1 MSYLL
6 TVIAFIV
13 IFSIL
18 ILVHEFG
25 HFIMA
30 KRAGIK
36 VEEFGF
42 GLPPRIW
49 GKKKGETI
57 YSINWIPFGGFVR
70 MLGEDQSDPK
80 LLKNKRTFAAQPMR
94 SRILVVVAGV
104 FMNFLLAWILM
115 FIGFTA
121 GMKPLLGPDD
131 VLSAVNDG
139 QIVLDQGVKIKSVD
153 DDSIAAKAGFKAEDL
168 IYSINGYKVDDN
180 NLSAI
185 TKDPAK
191 NFGVVRDGK
200 IMTLQVPGNDILKTG
215 AQKLGLGFYDF
226 GDFPRVRIYDLKPN
240 TVAYHAGLRS
250 EDIILTINGQQIFGI
265 PQYETLIRG
274 VPKLEYTVFRDGLV
288 QTVIVERT
296 KARQVIISGIIPD
309 SPAEKAGLKN
319 EDVILTINGKQMTDS
334 QEVVSY
340 VQDHKSEQLAYM
352 IDRGGVQLF
361 YEIKPDGGHVGIML
375 SELMSYVDDQGVSL
389 YNTDQLASVREI
401 KDVQYPFYIAAYKSL
416 GETWKMSVTTAQ
428 MFTNFV
434 GGLVRRGEIPAT
446 VSGPIG
452 IAQMTHTFVE
462 EGFIPLLRFVAVLSL
477 SLAVINILPF
487 PALDGGRLLFII
499 IELVIGRKVNQRFE
513 NYIHALGY
521 FLIMALILVVTYS
534 DIMKLFH
541 K

>member
-6 TVIAFIV
+6 AVIAFIV

-42 GLPPRIW
+42 GLPPRLW

-70 MLGEDQSDPK
+70 MLGEDQVDPK
-80 LLKNKRTFAAQPMR
+80 AIKSKRSFAAQSMR
-94 SRILVVVAGV
+94 ARVLVIVAGV
-104 FMNFLLAWILM
+104 VMNFLLAWVLM
-115 FIGFTA
+115 FVGFTV
-121 GMKPLLGPDD
+121 GMQPLLGPDD
-131 VLSAVNDG
+131 VLTAVNDG
-139 QIVLDQGVKIKSVD
+139 QIVLEQGVKIKSVED
-153 DDSIAAKAGFKAEDL
+153 GSLAAKAGFKAEDL
-168 IYSINGYKVDDN
+168 IYSISGDKVDNN
-180 NLSAI
+180 NLAAI

-191 NFGVVRDGK
+191 AFGVVRDGK
-200 IMTLQVPGNDILKTG
+200 ALVLQIPGSDLLSKEP
-215 AQKLGLGFYDF
+215 QKLGLGFYDF

-250 EDIILTINGQQIFGI
+250 EDVILTVNDQQVFGI
-265 PQYETLIRG
+265 SQYETLIRG
-274 VPKLEYTVFRDGLV
+274 VPKLEYTVLRDGLV

-296 KARQVIISGIIPD
+296 KARQVIISGVLSD

-334 QEVVSY
+334 QEVIDY
-340 VQDHKSEQLAYM
+340 VKDHKDEQLAYM
-352 IDRGGVQLF
+352 IDRGGTQLF
-361 YEIKPDGGHVGIML
+361 YEIKPEGGRVGILL
-375 SELMSYVDDQGVSL
+375 SELMSYIDDQGISI
-389 YNTDQLASVREI
+389 YNTDQLASVKEI
-401 KDVQYPFYIAAYKSL
+401 KTVQYPFYVAAYKSL
-416 GETWKMSVTTAQ
+416 GETWKMSKTTAM
-428 MFTNFV
+428 MFTSFV
-434 GGLVRRGEIPAT
+434 GGLVSRGEIPAT

-487 PALDGGRLLFII
+487 PALDGGRLLFIV
-499 IELVIGRKVNQRFE
+499 IEFVIGRRVNQRWE

-534 DIMKLFH
+534 DIMKFF

>member
-6 TVIAFIV
+6 SVIAFIV

-42 GLPPRIW
+42 GLPPRLW

-94 SRILVVVAGV
+94 ARILVIVAGV
-104 FMNFLLAWILM
+104 VMNFLLAWVLM

-121 GMKPLLGPDD
+121 GMQPLLGPDD
-131 VLSAVNDG
+131 VLTAVNDG

-153 DDSIAAKAGFKAEDL
+153 EGSVAAQAGFEAEDL
-168 IYSINGYKVDDN
+168 IYAINGDRVNDN
-180 NLSAI
+180 NLAAI
-185 TKDPAK
+185 AENPSK
-191 NFGVVRDGK
+191 NFSLVRDGK
-200 IMTLQVPGNDILKTG
+200 YMTLQIPVIDVLNKEP
-215 AQKLGLGFYDF
+215 QKLGLVFYDF
-226 GDFPRVRIYDLKPN
+226 GNFPRIRIYDLKPN
-240 TVAYHAGLRS
+240 TIAYNAGLRS
-250 EDIILTINGQQIFGI
+250 EDVILTVNGEQVFGV
-265 PQYETLIRG
+265 PQFETLIRG
-274 VPKLEYTVFRDGLV
+274 VPKLEYTVFREGLV

-296 KARQVIISGIIPD
+296 KARQVIISGIIPE

-334 QEVVSY
+334 QEVIDFVKNS
-340 VQDHKSEQLAYM
+340 KSDSLAYM
-352 IDRGGVQLF
+352 IDRGGTQLF
-361 YEIKPDGGHVGIML
+361 YEIKPENGRVGIML
-375 SELMSYVDDQGVSL
+375 SELMSYVDDQGISL
-389 YNTDQLASVREI
+389 YNADQLASVKEI
-401 KDVQYPFYIAAYKSL
+401 KDVQYPFYVAAYKSL
-416 GETWKMSVTTAQ
+416 GETWKMSKATAQ
-428 MFTNFV
+428 MFTSFV
-434 GGLVRRGEIPAT
+434 GGLVSKGEVPAA

-452 IAQMTHTFVE
+452 IAQMTHVFVQ
-462 EGFIPLLRFVAVLSL
+462 EGWIPLLRFVAVLSL

-487 PALDGGRLLFII
+487 PALDGGRLLFIV
-499 IELVIGRKVNQRFE
+499 IEFVIGRKVNQRFE

-534 DIMKLFH
+534 DIMKFFQ

>member
-13 IFSIL
+13 IFSVL

-70 MLGEDQSDPK
+70 MLGEDQADPK
-80 LLKNKRTFAAQPMR
+80 MLKSKRSFAAQSMR
-94 SRILVVVAGV
+94 ARVLVIVAGV
-104 FMNFLLAWILM
+104 VMNFLLAWLLM
-115 FIGFTA
+115 WIGFTV
-121 GMKPLLGPDD
+121 GMQPLLGPDD
-131 VLSAVNDG
+131 VLPAVNSG
-139 QIVLDQGVKIKSVD
+139 QIVLDEGVKIKSVD
-153 DDSIAAKAGFKAEDL
+153 ADSLASIAGFKANDL
-168 IYSINGYKVDDN
+168 IYAINGDKVDDN
-180 NLSAI
+180 NLAAI
-185 TKDPAK
+185 TKNPSKTFALI
-191 NFGVVRDGK
+191 RDGK
-200 IMTLQVPGNDILKTG
+200 PLTLQIPAVDPKKTTV
-215 AQKLGLGFYDF
+215 QKLGLIFNDF
-226 GDFPRVRIYDLKPN
+226 GDFPRVRIFDLKPN
-240 TVAYHAGLRS
+240 SLGYHAGLRS
-250 EDIILTINGQQIFGI
+250 EDVIISVNGEQVFGI
-265 PQYETLIRG
+265 PQYESLIRG
-274 VPKLEYTVFRDGLV
+274 VPKLEYTVFRDGLI
-288 QTVIVERT
+288 QPVIVERT
-296 KARQVIISGIIPD
+296 KARQVIISGILPG

-334 QEVVSY
+334 QEVVTY
-340 VQDHKSEQLAYM
+340 VQDHKTEQLAYM
-352 IDRGGVQLF
+352 IDRGGQQLF
-361 YEIKPDGGHVGIML
+361 YEIKPDGGKVGILL
-375 SELMSYVDDQGVSL
+375 SELMSYIDDQGISL
-389 YNTDQLASVREI
+389 YNTDQLASVKEI
-401 KDVQYPFYIAAYKSL
+401 KDVQYPFYIGIYKSL

-428 MFTNFV
+428 MFTGFIS
-434 GGLVRRGEIPAT
+434 GLVSRGEIPAT

-462 EGFIPLLRFVAVLSL
+462 EGWIPLLRFVAVLSL

-487 PALDGGRLLFII
+487 PALDGGRLLFIV
-499 IELVIGRKVNQRFE
+499 IELLIGRRVNQRWE

-521 FLIMALILVVTYS
+521 FLIMLLILVVTYS
-534 DIMKLFH
+534 DIMKFF